1 MKELDMNE
9 IEGVSGGSLYG
20 ELNEA
25 YEAVKEFG
33 SSFWAGAKAAYG
45 IE

>member
-1 MKELDMNE
+1 MKELDINE

-33 SSFWAGAKAAYG
+33 SSFWASAKAAYG